1 MRLEYYNYQKGL
13 HMPLIEWNS
22 AFSVGIQKI
31 DEQHKKFFS
40 LINVLYD
47 AIMQGKGEV
56 VVGPVLKE
64 LQQYVIF
71 HFKSEETWMELYR
84 YPDMIK
90 HKLEHDAGA
99 KKVSKLV
106 LEYERGQQTVDIELL
121 KFLSDWLQNHILQVD
136 RNYIPYFQ
144 GKV

>member
-1 MRLEYYNYQKGL
+1 
-13 HMPLIEWNS
+13 MPLIEWND
-22 AFSVGIQKI
+22 AFSVDIQKI

-40 LINVLYD
+40 LLNMLHD
-47 AIMQGKGEV
+47 AIKHGKGEE

-71 HFKSEETWMELYR
+71 HFKSEESWMELYH
-84 YPDMIK
+84 YPDMNK
-90 HKLEHDAGA
+90 HKLEHEEGT
-99 KKVSKLV
+99 KKVNKLV
-106 LEYERGQQTVDIELL
+106 LEYDRGQQTVDIELL
-121 KFLSDWLQNHILQVD
+121 NFLSDWLQNHILQVD

>member
-1 MRLEYYNYQKGL
+1 
-13 HMPLIEWNS
+13 MPLIEWNGTFS
-22 AFSVGIQKI
+22 AGIQKI

-40 LINVLYD
+40 IINVLYD
-47 AIMQGKGEV
+47 AIMQDKGKT

-71 HFKSEETWMELYR
+71 HFKSEESWMELYH
-84 YPDMIK
+84 YPDMNK
-90 HKLEHDAGA
+90 HKLEHQEGA
-99 KKVSKLV
+99 KKVNKLV

>member
-1 MRLEYYNYQKGL
+1 
-13 HMPLIEWNS
+13 MPIIEWDN
-22 AFSVGIQKI
+22 AFSVDVQKI

-40 LINVLYD
+40 IINMLYD

-136 RNYIPYFQ
+136 RKYIPYFQ

>member
-1 MRLEYYNYQKGL
+1 
-13 HMPLIEWNS
+13 MPLIEWNS
-22 AFSVGIQKI
+22 TFSVGIQKI

-71 HFKSEETWMELYR
+71 HFKSEETWMELYH

-90 HKLEHDAGA
+90 HKLEHEAGA

-136 RNYIPYFQ
+136 RNYVPYFQ

>member
-1 MRLEYYNYQKGL
+1 
-13 HMPLIEWNS
+13 MPLIEWNNT
-22 AFSVGIQKI
+22 FSVGIQKI

-71 HFKSEETWMELYR
+71 HFKSEESWMEMYN
-84 YPDMIK
+84 YPDTNK
-90 HKLEHDAGA
+90 HILEHEGA
-99 KKVSKLV
+99 IQKVNKHV
-106 LEYERGQQTVDIELL
+106 LEYKLGQQTVDIELL

-136 RNYIPYFQ
+136 RNYIPYFR
-144 GKV
+144 GKI